1 MKNEHPAMFS
11 SIAMKTKNAP
21 SAAPAASS
29 ASKAPGTSGRAD
41 PLAAKLDSL
50 GPSERRL
57 ARLIAFFPPEGAENF
72 VLRHLWTDYL
82 EEPTVDGEKA
92 TFDAAFRRLVRI
104 GAAEVDDTGER
115 IRATPAARRILL
127 ADSDGS
133 LREEVAEASDFLA
146 AWLGFTPFGH
156 ARLRRFAE
164 TSLLGRELAKET
176 GRLDQIR
183 AERVQNVRTQTLEA
197 ARAAAAGFRPDG
209 RHSPLVWAEFLEQG
223 DDVVFPGGN
232 DPHWVRANLRRFL
245 RRHWVYA
252 FQNRGSGPLVDGLF
266 DDAIPSWNFFDRLVT
281 LQNGAA
287 SAERLF
293 ADRPEWRAEAEELLR
308 RTAEAD

>member
-1 MKNEHPAMFS
+1 MKDLVMSS
-11 SIAMKTKNAP
+11 SIAMKTKNP
-21 SAAPAASS
+21 IPAASAASS
-29 ASKAPGTSGRAD
+29 ARKAPATPDRTNS
-41 PLAAKLDSL
+41 LAAKLDSL
-50 GPSERRL
+50 EPSERRL
-57 ARLIAFFPPEGAENF
+57 ARLIAFFPPQGAEKF
-72 VLRHLWTDYL
+72 VLQHLWTDYL
-82 EEPTVDGEKA
+82 EEPAVDGGKE

-104 GAAEVDDTGER
+104 GAVEVDETGER

-127 ADSDGS
+127 SDPDGT
-133 LREEVAEASDFLA
+133 LREEAAEASDFLA

-156 ARLRRFAE
+156 DRLRRFAE

-183 AERVQNVRTQTLEA
+183 AERVRTIRTLTLKA
-197 ARAAAAGFRPDG
+197 AQAAAAGFRPDG
-209 RHSPLVWAEFLEQG
+209 RHSPLVWAEFLEQE
-223 DDVVFPGGN
+223 DDMVFPGGN

-266 DDAIPSWNFFDRLVT
+266 NGAIPSWNFFDRLVA

-293 ADRPEWRAEAEELLR
+293 ADRPDWRTEAEEILQR
-308 RTAEAD
+308 MAD

>member
-1 MKNEHPAMFS
+1 MTS
-11 SIAMKTKNAP
+11 SIAMKAEP
-21 SAAPAASS
+21 IAPAS
-29 ASKAPGTSGRAD
+29 ARAD
-41 PLAAKLDSL
+41 SNRGASIAARLDSL
-50 GPSERRL
+50 EPSERRL

-82 EEPTVDGEKA
+82 EEPAVDGGKA

-104 GAAEVDDTGER
+104 GAVEADETGER
-115 IRATPAARRILL
+115 IRATSPDRRILL
-127 ADSDGS
+127 SDPDGS
-133 LREEVAEASDFLA
+133 LREEAAEASDFLA

-156 ARLRRFAE
+156 DRLRRFAE

-183 AERVQNVRTQTLEA
+183 AERVRNVRSLTLEA

-223 DDVVFPGGN
+223 DDTVFPDGN

-245 RRHWVYA
+245 RRHGVYA
-252 FQNRGSGPLVDGLF
+252 FQNRGTGPLVDGLF
-266 DDAIPSWNFFDRLVT
+266 DDAIPSWNFFDRLVV

-287 SAERLF
+287 SVERLF
-293 ADRPEWRAEAEELLR
+293 ADRPEWRAEAEEILR
-308 RTAEAD
+308 RMAD